1 MTVGQLKH
9 LVASLP
15 DDAAV
20 LVWDKDNANPVE
32 RVIAFNVELPPTQG
46 IQIVLGDESCV
57 ADFEPAPASAL
68 ILVSNE

>member
-1 MTVGQLKH
+1 MTAGQLKH

-20 LVWDKDNANPVE
+20 LVWDKDTANPVE
-32 RVIAFNVELPPTQG
+32 KVIAFNVELPPTHG
-46 IQIVLGDESCV
+46 IEVVRGDECCV
-57 ADFEPAPASAL
+57 ADLEPAPRSAL

>member
-1 MTVGQLKH
+1 MTVRELKH

-20 LVWDKDNANPVE
+20 LVWDKDTANSIAK
-32 RVIAFNVELPPTQG
+32 VIAFNVELPQVQG
-46 IQIVLGDESCV
+46 IEAARGDATCV
-57 ADFEPAPASAL
+57 RDCEPAPGSAL

>member
-9 LVASLP
+9 LVADLP

-20 LVWDKDNANPVE
+20 LVWDKDTANPVGK
-32 RVIAFNVELPPTQG
+32 VIAFNVELPPAQG
-46 IQIVLGDESCV
+46 IETVRGDATWV
-57 ADFEPAPASAL
+57 ADFEPAPPSAL